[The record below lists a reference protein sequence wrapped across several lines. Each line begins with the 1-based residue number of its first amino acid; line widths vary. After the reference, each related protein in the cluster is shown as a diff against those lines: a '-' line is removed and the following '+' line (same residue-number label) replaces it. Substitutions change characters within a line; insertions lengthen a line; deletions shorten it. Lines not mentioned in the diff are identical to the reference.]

1 MSFDVFFDGE
11 YKYEAK
17 VAIKNLQKPCYMEI

>member
-1 MSFDVFFDGE
+1 MTFDVFFDGE
-11 YKYEAK
+11 HEYEVK